1 MKPRIL
7 LIDDEALVRNAL
19 QRVLERAG
27 YEVVTAPDGQKGVQL
42 FQELRPDLV
51 ITDII
56 MPDKEGIQTT
66 LEIRALQPDA
76 RIIVISGGGRTRSRE
91 FLKLAQ
97 QLTGAEILAKPFE
110 AAELLTKIRQALDP
124 PGQ

>member
-7 LIDDEALVRNAL
+7 LIDDEALVRHAL
-19 QRVLERAG
+19 KRVLERAG
-27 YEVVTAPDGQKGVQL
+27 YEVVTAADGRKGVQL

-76 RIIVISGGGRTRSRE
+76 RIIVISGGGRTKSRE
-91 FLKLAQ
+91 LPKLAQ
-97 QLTGAEILAKPFE
+97 QLSGADILAKPFE
-110 AAELLTKIRQALDP
+110 AAELLAKVRQALGP
-124 PGQ
+124 LG